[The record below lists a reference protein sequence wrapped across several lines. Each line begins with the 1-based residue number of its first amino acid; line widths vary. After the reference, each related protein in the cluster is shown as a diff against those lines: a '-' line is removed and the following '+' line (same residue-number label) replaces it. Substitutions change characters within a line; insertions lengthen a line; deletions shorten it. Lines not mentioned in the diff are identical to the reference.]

1 MSMDIIDKMMLAEAL
16 DEYNRRGG
24 KVSNHARTTKR
35 TFIVLMIFAIVFP
48 IIASVGIWW
57 LYN

>member
-1 MSMDIIDKMMLAEAL
+1 MSMDIIDKMMLAETL

-24 KVSNHARTTKR
+24 KVSNYARTTKR
-35 TFIVLMIFAIVFP
+35 IFIVLMIIAIVFP
-48 IIASVGIWW
+48 IVATVGIWW